1 MTVISQDKKEEGKM
15 ETKMQANRRG
25 VHTWFLLGVIV
36 LALTAFG
43 TTSCRKKSTG
53 LSGTG
58 GAVTGGDQG
67 AARAAA
73 IQAVQSRLQTVY
85 FAYDSHD
92 LGSDAQ
98 ASLRENASVIEQYP
112 EVRIQIQ
119 GHCDERGSEEYNLA
133 LGDNRARAV
142 NDYLVNLGISASR
155 LTMISFGEERPI
167 DPGHNESSWRL
178 NRRGEFVAE

>member
-1 MTVISQDKKEEGKM
+1 M
-15 ETKMQANRRG
+15 ETNMQANRRG
-25 VHTWFLLGVIV
+25 IHTWFLLGLIV

-43 TTSCRKKSTG
+43 TTGCRKKSTG

-67 AARAAA
+67 AAARAAA

-85 FAYDSHD
+85 FAYDSHN
-92 LGSDAQ
+92 LSSDAQ
-98 ASLRENASVIEQYP
+98 AALRENAGVIEQYP
-112 EVRIQIQ
+112 DVRIQVQ
-119 GHCDERGSEEYNLA
+119 GHCDERGAEEYNLA
-133 LGDNRARAV
+133 LGDKRARAV

-155 LTMISFGEERPI
+155 LTMISFGEERPV
-167 DPGHNESSWRL
+167 DPGHDESAWRL